1 MFVVDLVKDALTPPT
16 QRDNAIMPECD
27 HNTKIFGSWKK
38 KKNLHANQHCY
49 FYRLANNYRNRLK
62 LSHFPSLISN
72 GLTTK
77 MTSMVNKYK
86 QISVT
91 TISI

>member
-38 KKNLHANQHCY
+38 KKIYMPTNTA
-49 FYRLANNYRNRLK
+49 
-62 LSHFPSLISN
+62 
-72 GLTTK
+72 
-77 MTSMVNKYK
+77 TS
-86 QISVT
+86 IDWP
-91 TISI
+91 TITEID